1 MDRGAWQT
9 TVHRVTKTR
18 LSALSFFIMLRTN
31 NSYLFV
37 IYHFRLNVHAH
48 FPGGPSVKNLPA
60 NAGDVRDVGSVPGWG
75 KSPGKGNGNPFKY
88 SCPENPM
95 DREDWWATVHG
106 VAKSCT

>member
-1 MDRGAWQT
+1 
-9 TVHRVTKTR
+9 
-18 LSALSFFIMLRTN
+18 MLRTN

-75 KSPGKGNGNPFKY
+75 KSPGKENGNPFQY

-106 VAKSCT
+106 VAKSKTQLSD